1 MRRIK
6 IGELCVCKKDVF
18 QKPNQ
23 IVRVVKRQRTVVD
36 KIKVIG
42 DLEEDGY
49 CKRVYHYADRGQVFV
64 VPDELPDGFGLWI
77 HTWDLRPLSPLELLA
92 RCV

>member
-1 MRRIK
+1 MTMRRIK

-49 CKRVYHYADRGQVFV
+49 CKRVYHYADPFLHSNCSRGAY
-64 VPDELPDGFGLWI
+64 ELALIASFPWSDPIPTEG
-77 HTWDLRPLSPLELLA
+77 
-92 RCV
+92 